1 MTLIPVSLLPEETST
16 TAMKSAN
23 SSDSRP
29 RQLSLELNS
38 NMASSKEPIPRP
50 LRVPSGY
57 VCPFRKVSDRSL
69 WLNSEENLTI
79 RTCKRQQNKMEV
91 KRLTQMMCVFFI
103 LKKDNKLAFRLM
115 SLRGLT
121 LLHYLHIAVFVL
133 SDLTGQP
140 LA

>member
-1 MTLIPVSLLPEETST
+1 MLLPAETST

-38 NMASSKEPIPRP
+38 NMAPSKEPIPRP

-57 VCPFRKVSDRSL
+57 VCPFRKVNDRSL
-69 WLNSEENLTI
+69 WLNSEQNLTI
-79 RTCKRQQNKMEV
+79 RTCKRQQNKMEA
-91 KRLTQMMCVFFI
+91 KRLTQMMCVFFT
-103 LKKDNKLAFRLM
+103 LKKDNNKLAFRLM

-121 LLHYLHIAVFVL
+121 LHHYLHIAVFIL